1 MYSVL
6 QRASAKDVRLE
17 PFPHLVIHNALPD
30 DLCDELIAT
39 YPSLETLEARTDRN
53 NFRWSYSAHKVEH
66 NSAIPS
72 VWRDFIAYHASP
84 AFYNEIAGLFA
95 DAIVQCYPHY
105 FPNREAVIGLRAG
118 IRGVDSYD
126 ESDILLDAQISGNTP
141 VSTHSSVRTTHIDRN
156 DKLFSA
162 LLYLRPD
169 KDQSAGGDLT
179 ISQFKPALKTPAQK
193 RACFQGAFVDDQ
205 YTEVVQT
212 IPYAK
217 NTLIMF
223 INSIDSLHGV
233 TVREPTPHSRLFL
246 NLVGEVNKKLY
257 PVTDDTR
264 PSLLDRVRRHIALR
278 S

>member
-30 DLCDELIAT
+30 DLCDELISN

-53 NFRWSYSAHKVEH
+53 NFRWSYSAHKVEN
-66 NSAIPS
+66 NSAISPL
-72 VWRDFIAYHASP
+72 WRDFIRYHASP
-84 AFYNEIAGLFA
+84 AFYNEIADLFA

-105 FPNREAVIGLRAG
+105 FPNRESVVGLRAG
-118 IRGVDSYD
+118 IRGVNDYD
-126 ESDILLDAQISGNTP
+126 DSDILLDAQISGNTP
-141 VSTHSSVRTTHIDRN
+141 VSAHSSVRTTHIDRN

-169 KDQSAGGDLT
+169 KDQSTGGDLT
-179 ISQFKPALKTPAQK
+179 ISRFKPALKTPAQK
-193 RACFQGAFVDDQ
+193 RACFHGAFVDDQ

-264 PSLLDRVRRHIALR
+264 PSLLDRIRRHIALR